1 MEGGPLTVSRFPPS
15 YEITRV
21 YRVPRPYIV
30 SRPPQPLPLLS
41 RLRQDSSV
49 EIENQHLRERERETN
64 VAITFNGNGSGGGME
79 IVGRISNLV
88 SDSSIRKENR
98 RVCLCFCSVV
108 CFSPPCFFL
117 LPLFLLLLPF
127 PVGSFH
133 FFFPS
138 FGPWPRWWPRRKKE
152 GEKKNIS
159 EIGYKEQTEKESI

>member
-49 EIENQHLRERERETN
+49 EIENQHLREREREREKRTS

-108 CFSPPCFFL
+108 CFSPLCFFF
-117 LPLFLLLLPF
+117 FL
-127 PVGSFH
+127 
-133 FFFPS
+133 FFFFFFSHSPS
-138 FGPWPRWWPRRKKE
+138 VRSTFFSFLWPVASVVAK
-152 GEKKNIS
+152 
-159 EIGYKEQTEKESI
+159 EKERGREKEHFRDWL